1 LRCAAPLWFA
11 SSALAVT
18 ALLGAAAA
26 RAEPP
31 AAARAEPPAA
41 ARAEPLA
48 APSGAATRGAG
59 DTTALRSGAALPS
72 APRRAAPEARSRA
85 RPEVAWDPAWP
96 RFRVS
101 EYVATGL
108 LAATAFGTLA
118 IPPSEGRWTTVNG
131 FDGSARGALRIRSDR
146 QREMARDASDLLL
159 TLMTNHLA
167 VDALLVTWWGHGR
180 GSVAWEIAMIDVEAL
195 ALNAALN
202 GVVAGLTSRE
212 RPYRAG
218 CAGPEEQQ
226 DRDCRGSKRYRSFF
240 SGHSS
245 TAFTAAGLVC
255 SHHARLPLYGGGAP
269 DALAC
274 AASLGTAAAVATLRV
289 VSDQHF
295 ATDALT
301 GAAVGALTG
310 LGLPWLLHYRG
321 GAPASDAPR
330 GDGITLSFAPA
341 PLGGYLV
348 GRF

>member
-1 LRCAAPLWFA
+1 MRSTAALRSA
-11 SSALAVT
+11 SGAL
-18 ALLGAAAA
+18 AAAA
-26 RAEPP
+26 LLAAAAAQAEP
-31 AAARAEPPAA
+31 AAAPSSAAAAQAEPAA
-41 ARAEPLA
+41 APSSAAAAQAEPAA
-48 APSGAATRGAG
+48 AP
-59 DTTALRSGAALPS
+59 
-72 APRRAAPEARSRA
+72 PERA
-85 RPEVAWDPAWP
+85 RREVAWDPRWP

-131 FDGSARGALRIRSDR
+131 FDGSARDALRIRSDR

-180 GSVAWEIAMIDVEAL
+180 GSVAWEMAMIDIEAL
-195 ALNAALN
+195 AFNAALN

-218 CAGPEEQQ
+218 CTGPEEQQ

-255 SHHARLPLYGGGAP
+255 SHHAHLPLYGGGAP

-274 AASLGTAAAVATLRV
+274 AASLGTAAAVAALRV

-301 GAAVGALTG
+301 GATVGALTG
-310 LGLPWLLHYRG
+310 FGLPWLLHYRG
-321 GAPASDAPR
+321 GAPAAGAPR
-330 GDGITLSFAPA
+330 GDGVSIRFVPA

>member
-1 LRCAAPLWFA
+1 MRCTAALRSACG
-11 SSALAVT
+11 ALAAA

-26 RAEPP
+26 LAEPAKAPP
-31 AAARAEPPAA
+31 AAAALAGPAKAPAA
-41 ARAEPLA
+41 LA
-48 APSGAATRGAG
+48 PAP
-59 DTTALRSGAALPS
+59 
-72 APRRAAPEARSRA
+72 PERA
-85 RPEVAWDPAWP
+85 RREVAWDPRWP

-108 LAATAFGTLA
+108 LAAAAFGTLA

-131 FDGSARGALRIRSDR
+131 FDVSARRALRIQSDR

-159 TLMTNHLA
+159 TALTNHLA

-180 GSVAWEIAMIDVEAL
+180 GSVAWEIAMIDIEAL
-195 ALNAALN
+195 AFNAALN

-218 CAGPEEQQ
+218 CTGPEEQQ
-226 DRDCRGSKRYRSFF
+226 DHDCRGSKRYRSFF

-255 SHHARLPLYGGGAP
+255 SHHARLPLYGGGAA

-295 ATDALT
+295 ATDAIT
-301 GAAVGALTG
+301 GATVGALTG
-310 LGLPWLLHYRG
+310 FGLPWLLHYRG
-321 GAPASDAPR
+321 GAPEAGAPR
-330 GDGITLSFAPA
+330 GDGVSIRLVPA

>member
-1 LRCAAPLWFA
+1 
-11 SSALAVT
+11 
-18 ALLGAAAA
+18 
-26 RAEPP
+26 
-31 AAARAEPPAA
+31 
-41 ARAEPLA
+41 
-48 APSGAATRGAG
+48 
-59 DTTALRSGAALPS
+59 
-72 APRRAAPEARSRA
+72 
-85 RPEVAWDPAWP
+85 
-96 RFRVS
+96 
-101 EYVATGL
+101 
-108 LAATAFGTLA
+108 
-118 IPPSEGRWTTVNG
+118 
-131 FDGSARGALRIRSDR
+131 
-146 QREMARDASDLLL
+146 MARDASDLLL

-195 ALNAALN
+195 SLNAALN

-218 CAGPEEQQ
+218 CDGPEQQQ
-226 DRDCRGSKRYRSFF
+226 DLDCRGSKRYRSFF

-255 SHHARLPLYGGGAP
+255 SHHAHLPLYGGGAP

-289 VSDQHF
+289 VADQHF

-321 GAPASDAPR
+321 GAPASGAPR
-330 GDGITLSFAPA
+330 GDGVSLRLMPA

>member
-1 LRCAAPLWFA
+1 M
-11 SSALAVT
+11 
-18 ALLGAAAA
+18 LGAAAA
-26 RAEPP
+26 QAEPAPAAWTAAPP
-31 AAARAEPPAA
+31 AAWT
-41 ARAEPLA
+41 A
-48 APSGAATRGAG
+48 AP
-59 DTTALRSGAALPS
+59 
-72 APRRAAPEARSRA
+72 PERA
-85 RPEVAWDPAWP
+85 RREVAWDPRWP

-131 FDGSARGALRIRSDR
+131 FDGSAREALRIQSDR

-180 GSVAWEIAMIDVEAL
+180 GSVAWEIAMIDIEAL
-195 ALNAALN
+195 AFNAALN

-218 CAGPEEQQ
+218 CTGPEQQQ
-226 DRDCRGSKRYRSFF
+226 DHDCRGSKRYRSFF

-255 SHHARLPLYGGGAP
+255 SHHAHLPLYGGGAP

-301 GAAVGALTG
+301 GAAVGTLTG

-321 GAPASDAPR
+321 GAPASTSGRAPR
-330 GDGITLSFAPA
+330 GDGVSIRFVPA

>member
-1 LRCAAPLWFA
+1 MRSTAALRSA
-11 SSALAVT
+11 SGAL
-18 ALLGAAAA
+18 AAAA
-26 RAEPP
+26 LLAAATAQAEP
-31 AAARAEPPAA
+31 AAAPSSAAAAPSRAAAAQAEPAA
-41 ARAEPLA
+41 APSRAA
-48 APSGAATRGAG
+48 AP
-59 DTTALRSGAALPS
+59 
-72 APRRAAPEARSRA
+72 PERA
-85 RPEVAWDPAWP
+85 RREVAWDPRWT

-118 IPPSEGRWTTVNG
+118 IPASEDRWTTVNG
-131 FDGSARGALRIRSDR
+131 FDGSARDALRIRSDR

-180 GSVAWEIAMIDVEAL
+180 GSVAWEIAMIDIETL
-195 ALNAALN
+195 TFNAALN

-212 RPYRAG
+212 RPYRAR
-218 CAGPEEQQ
+218 CTGPEEQQ

-255 SHHARLPLYGGGAP
+255 SHHAHLPLYGGGAP

-301 GAAVGALTG
+301 GATVGALTG
-310 LGLPWLLHYRG
+310 FGLPWLLHYRG
-321 GAPASDAPR
+321 GAPSAGAPR
-330 GDGITLSFAPA
+330 GDGVSIRFVPA

>member
-1 LRCAAPLWFA
+1 MRCSAALRSAIG
-11 SSALAVT
+11 ALA
-18 ALLGAAAA
+18 AAAMLGAAAA
-26 RAEPP
+26 QAEPAP
-31 AAARAEPPAA
+31 ATPGAARAEPAPAA
-41 ARAEPLA
+41 PGA
-48 APSGAATRGAG
+48 APAAWPT
-59 DTTALRSGAALPS
+59 
-72 APRRAAPEARSRA
+72 AAPPERA
-85 RPEVAWDPAWP
+85 RREVAWDPRWP

-131 FDGSARGALRIRSDR
+131 FDGSAREALRIRSDR
-146 QREMARDASDLLL
+146 QRETARDASDLLL

-180 GSVAWEIAMIDVEAL
+180 GSVAWEIAMIDIEAL
-195 ALNAALN
+195 AFNAALN

-218 CAGPEEQQ
+218 CTGPEEQQ
-226 DRDCRGSKRYRSFF
+226 DHDCRGSKRYRSFF

-255 SHHARLPLYGGGAP
+255 SHHAHLPLYGGGAP

-274 AASLGTAAAVATLRV
+274 AASLGTATAVATLRV

-310 LGLPWLLHYRG
+310 FGLPWLLHYRG
-321 GAPASDAPR
+321 GAPASTSARAPR
-330 GDGITLSFAPA
+330 EDGVTIGFVPA